1 MCWNYDLE
9 YFLARAAEAQK
20 AMQEAEARMK
30 QAKSPA
36 APAQPEAVEPGVKE
50 PVPA

>member
-1 MCWNYDLE
+1 MCWNYDVE

-30 QAKSPA
+30 QARSPA